1 VVGEQGGEGP
11 IVNRRRFVESLTI
24 LWAARGTA
32 VRAVSARPEPI
43 PDSRPASQVAPAQAA
58 GWVSLFNGK
67 DLEGWKVKIAGHELN
82 DNYLDTFRVEDGLLK
97 VSYDRYEHFDGQF
110 GHLFYKDK
118 FSHYR
123 IRVEYRFVG
132 RQLAGGPDW
141 ALFNSG
147 IMIHCQSPESMAR
160 DQKFPVSIEAQILGD
175 DGSGTRTTGNVCTP
189 GTLVV
194 VKGKLV
200 TDHCAITS
208 TKAVPPDQWTTMEVE
223 VHGSSSI
230 RHVVN
235 GEVVSE
241 YEEPQLDPGD
251 PEARGLIR
259 GDDRMLSEGYISLQA
274 ETHPIEFRKV
284 ELLVLDE
291 EGGDR

>member
-1 VVGEQGGEGP
+1 
-11 IVNRRRFVESLTI
+11 
-24 LWAARGTA
+24 
-32 VRAVSARPEPI
+32 
-43 PDSRPASQVAPAQAA
+43 
-58 GWVSLFNGK
+58 
-67 DLEGWKVKIAGHELN
+67 
-82 DNYLDTFRVEDGLLK
+82 
-97 VSYDRYEHFDGQF
+97 
-110 GHLFYKDK
+110 
-118 FSHYR
+118 
-123 IRVEYRFVG
+123 
-132 RQLAGGPDW
+132 
-141 ALFNSG
+141 
-147 IMIHCQSPESMAR
+147 
-160 DQKFPVSIEAQILGD
+160 
-175 DGSGTRTTGNVCTP
+175 
-189 GTLVV
+189 
-194 VKGKLV
+194 
-200 TDHCAITS
+200 
-208 TKAVPPDQWTTMEVE
+208 MEVE